1 MQRVVVYAMWN
12 SLMTTITGPEP
23 KDDGWM
29 TSEVQRQKA
38 VVAIVMA
45 EAMLKNESH

>member
-1 MQRVVVYAMWN
+1 MKLLNDDDCR
-12 SLMTTITGPEP
+12 SGT

-38 VVAIVMA
+38 VVAVVMA
-45 EAMLKNESH
+45 EAMLKKESH